1 MNILL
6 GEFGNYPVW
15 IILGL
20 IVGAALLQLAYRS
33 IAFPDRE
40 LSLEDVPVPVQHMI
54 QNMIPNWEISQIRV
68 SYRAKE
74 EPRKFFIRGERDG
87 LPGEIE
93 IETRSKTVE
102 IREVEIKYD
111 LEPGSR
117 KWVHGSS
124 LAEVDIPEKVRQKL
138 SARLDQFGIPLTKIT
153 RAGQGRLGGEE
164 GYTIMGLAGKWKFEA
179 KQLSSGKIRE
189 IELEIE

>member
-1 MNILL
+1 MTFLLADIGGYAIWILL
-6 GEFGNYPVW
+6 GL
-15 IILGL
+15 IIA
-20 IVGAALLQLAYRS
+20 AALLRLAYRS
-33 IAFPDRE
+33 VGFPDRE
-40 LSLEDVPVPVQHMI
+40 MSLEDVPVPVQHMI
-54 QNMIPNWEISQIRV
+54 QNMVPNWEISKIRV
-68 SYRAKE
+68 SYRAKD
-74 EPRKFFIRGERDG
+74 EPRKFYIWGEREG

-117 KWVHGSS
+117 NWVHESS
-124 LAEVDIPEKVRQKL
+124 LTEADIPEKVRQKL
-138 SARLDQFGIPLTKIT
+138 TGRLDQFCVPLTKIT

-164 GYTIMGLAGKWKFEA
+164 GYRIKGLAGKWKFET

-189 IELEIE
+189 IELEIG